1 MLIKLKTKKGELK
14 VKDVLD
20 IDFDM
25 SVIESNNKF
34 VVKINK
40 NYLDPEEYPSKED
53 AEERMMEL
61 ADMRNAIEAEF
72 RQW

>member
-40 NYLDPEEYPSKED
+40 NYLDPEEYPSKKD